1 MQENAIL
8 KPIKNEYE
16 KYKKSKETKQEK
28 IQYLIETNNF
38 NFFYNN
44 QNSKSN
50 KIKSISKF
58 ENLKINS
65 SISLSY
71 NQIPINSKA
80 KEETKNLEE
89 NEKYKNN
96 YDKDEEI
103 NESEFNLNDEDYEE
117 NNNINYDEINED
129 MNQEGYNENDVYY
142 NYENEGDKNIKK
154 KKRRRRRKKNKSQ
167 ISDDIIINKEQ
178 NTRNVITETK
188 NVNNDTNKSHDHLSS
203 SQKKKNKFKR
213 KLDNMKSNNL
223 ALLGEKELLF
233 KENEQLKEKIKELES
248 LLNKNILDNNINKTN
263 TPNPEKENKI
273 KIDNEDAVIQLNE
286 KILEKDIIIDELSET
301 LSKIEKEYKL
311 SLKQITSM
319 QSQISNLEK
328 NIGIDEQMNNLKSLI
343 SKKEEEIIILSDQ
356 IKEYQNKC
364 DDIIIGNSQEAKEE
378 QIKLLLNEVNS
389 IRTKIQNILTF
400 EGRIN
405 NYEEFM
411 DMISKVIKYL
421 EENENEEMKIICEKL
436 KFLWENYE
444 LYGQKFYNRIMQEI
458 FGINYEDY
466 QEEGNNGNDNIIGIT
481 NDNNYNEC
489 DIENNQ

>member
-1 MQENAIL
+1 
-8 KPIKNEYE
+8 
-16 KYKKSKETKQEK
+16 
-28 IQYLIETNNF
+28 
-38 NFFYNN
+38 
-44 QNSKSN
+44 
-50 KIKSISKF
+50 
-58 ENLKINS
+58 
-65 SISLSY
+65 
-71 NQIPINSKA
+71 
-80 KEETKNLEE
+80 
-89 NEKYKNN
+89 
-96 YDKDEEI
+96 
-103 NESEFNLNDEDYEE
+103 
-117 NNNINYDEINED
+117 
-129 MNQEGYNENDVYY
+129 
-142 NYENEGDKNIKK
+142 
-154 KKRRRRRKKNKSQ
+154 
-167 ISDDIIINKEQ
+167 
-178 NTRNVITETK
+178 
-188 NVNNDTNKSHDHLSS
+188 
-203 SQKKKNKFKR
+203 
-213 KLDNMKSNNL
+213 MKSSNL

-248 LLNKNILDNNINKTN
+248 LLNKNISDNNINNIN

-286 KILEKDIIIDELSET
+286 KILEKDIIIDELSEA

-356 IKEYQNKC
+356 IKEYKNKC

-411 DMISKVIKYL
+411 ELISKMVKYL

-436 KFLWENYE
+436 KVIAENYK
-444 LYGQKFYNRIMQEI
+444 LYGQQFYNRIMQEI

-466 QEEGNNGNDNIIGIT
+466 QEEGNNGNDNNIEIN
-481 NDNNYNEC
+481 NDKN
-489 DIENNQ
+489 